1 MSERYFQIYCSE
13 SGEPAC
19 LGKGSLFLVDRPG
32 SLAELATLFARH
44 GANIIFFHYNRSE
57 HPNRVLLEVRSATSD
72 ALERAHQELSRL
84 DHAGSEFPAPRM
96 ELGVLDTRNILKIE
110 VQLQDRPG
118 TLGEFACLLSKHNAN
133 VIHMAYHEDISET
146 SANFSLVT
154 QDADE
159 VDRLLK
165 DINESGYYCSLIYRG
180 AEQKQIE
187 DIIGLTLVERFFFHL
202 RRLLNT
208 DDIERLRKI
217 VDSSRRLSDLLV
229 KFSREAGKHFEA
241 GDITT
246 KVLAFASASLVKTGK
261 GFSYRRLPTLTLD
274 RVKFHVFRPPTGG
287 NINILESNEELVM
300 VDGGY
305 GLYYDDVKT
314 MLKENGLDPA
324 RIKRIY
330 LSHADADHAGLSGCF
345 AEDFGSRVYLHDG
358 ARGILEHENRGWGSD
373 TPLLDLNHHFTV
385 LVNEFTKF
393 RAPENW
399 NAYGKNERERLNG
412 FSVIDDFEIGG
423 QTYKVLESTGGHVP
437 GQVFFISYDSGL
449 IFTGDYLLR
458 ADSLGDEE
466 RAILNLPRFMM
477 TSTNVNSTLF
487 RQEMDMLKDLITRFD
502 ADLRSRDRKAIVVPG
517 HGEYYTWGGP
527 PENPKRKK
535 SPGRDAE
542 NRKAI
547 KNNGGRDE

>member
-1 MSERYFQIYCSE
+1 MSERYFLIYRSE

-84 DHAGSEFPAPRM
+84 DLVGSEFPAPQM

-118 TLGEFACLLSKHNAN
+118 TLGEFARLLSKHNAN

-187 DIIGLTLVERFFFHL
+187 DIIGLNLVERFFFHL

-246 KVLAFASASLVKTGK
+246 K

-324 RIKRIY
+324 KIKRIY
-330 LSHADADHAGLSGCF
+330 LSHADADHAGLSGYF
-345 AEDFGSRVYLHDG
+345 AEDLGCSVYLHDG

-373 TPLLDLNHHFTV
+373 TPLLDLNHYFTV
-385 LVNEFTKF
+385 LVNEFTRF

-399 NAYGKNERERLNG
+399 KAYGKKERERLNG
-412 FSVIDDFEIGG
+412 FSVIDAFNIGG

-449 IFTGDYLLR
+449 VFTGDYLLR
-458 ADSLGDEE
+458 VDSLGDEE
-466 RAILNLPRFMM
+466 RVMLNLPKFMM
-477 TSTNVNSTLF
+477 TSTNVNSALF
-487 RQEMDMLKDLITRFD
+487 RKEMDMLKDLITRFD
-502 ADLRSRDRKAIVVPG
+502 ADLRTRNRRAVIVPG
-517 HGEYYTWGGP
+517 HGAYYEWGGS
-527 PENPKRKK
+527 PENP
-535 SPGRDAE
+535 
-542 NRKAI
+542 
-547 KNNGGRDE
+547 

>member
-1 MSERYFQIYCSE
+1 MSERYFQIYRSE
-13 SGEPAC
+13 SGDPAY

-32 SLAELATLFARH
+32 SLAELATIFARH

-57 HPNRVLLEVRSATSD
+57 HPNRVLLEVRSATSE
-72 ALERAHQELSRL
+72 ALKRASQELSGTNL
-84 DHAGSEFPAPRM
+84 VGSEFPAPQM

-118 TLGEFACLLSKHNAN
+118 TLGEFARLLSKHNAN

-187 DIIGLTLVERFFFHL
+187 DIIGLNLVERFFFHL

-229 KFSREAGKHFEA
+229 KFSREAGKHFEV

-246 KVLAFASASLVKTGK
+246 NVLAFASASLVKTGK
-261 GFSYRRLPTLTLD
+261 GFSYRRLPTLSFE
-274 RVKFHVFRPPTGG
+274 RVKFHVFKLPTGS
-287 NINILESNEELVM
+287 NINILEGNEELVM
-300 VDGGY
+300 VDSGY
-305 GLYYDDVKT
+305 GLYYDDVKA
-314 MLKENGLDPA
+314 MLQENGLDPA

-330 LSHADADHAGLSGCF
+330 LSHADADHAGLSGYF

-373 TPLLDLNHHFTV
+373 TPLLDLNHYFTV

-399 NAYGKNERERLNG
+399 TAYGKKEIERLNG
-412 FSVIDDFEIGG
+412 FRVIDAFEIGG
-423 QTYKVLESTGGHVP
+423 QTYKVMESMGGHVP
-437 GQVFFISYDSGL
+437 GQVFFFSYDSGL
-449 IFTGDYLLR
+449 IFTGDYLLQV
-458 ADSLGDEE
+458 DSLDTEE
-466 RAILNLPRFMM
+466 RAILNLPKFMM
-477 TSTNVNSTLF
+477 TSTNVNSSLF
-487 RQEMDMLKDLITRFD
+487 RREMDMLKEFITKFD
-502 ADLRSRDRKAIVVPG
+502 ADLRARNQKAIIVPG
-517 HGEYYTWGGP
+517 HGDSYEWGGA
-527 PENPKRKK
+527 PE
-535 SPGRDAE
+535 SP
-542 NRKAI
+542 
-547 KNNGGRDE
+547 